1 MGQPPS
7 REIISLRARLTHEV
21 AGRLMKGIGMPLLLF
36 LVIVVGVAFLISVA
50 LSLVSLAFGL
60 VFGLLGLAFRLIPI
74 VLVVLVVAFFVRG
87 GHIERGEDGSF
98 HVRPPRRRDDR

>member
-1 MGQPPS
+1 
-7 REIISLRARLTHEV
+7 
-21 AGRLMKGIGMPLLLF
+21 MPLLLF

-60 VFGLLGLAFRLIPI
+60 VFGLVGLAFRLIPI

-87 GHIERGEDGSF
+87 GRIECDEDGSF
-98 HVRPPRRRDDR
+98 RVRPPRRRDDR